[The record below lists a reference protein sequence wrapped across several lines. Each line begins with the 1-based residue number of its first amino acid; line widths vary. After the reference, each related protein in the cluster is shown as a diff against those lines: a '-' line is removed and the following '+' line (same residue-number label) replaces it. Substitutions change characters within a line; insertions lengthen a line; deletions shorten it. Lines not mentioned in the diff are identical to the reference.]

1 MKFTR
6 HRGCFYLAEGPI
18 WEDSRPET
26 RVIGNRRLGL
36 DFFIPVLRTG
46 NSFFVT
52 GLTVIALLYFS
63 NPGVA
68 QISPLGGSV
77 NSHPINTTASA
88 SNQLFVNPA
97 GDSTNANG
105 SQVAPFK
112 TITQALQVAQ
122 PNSLIVLATG
132 TYSAE
137 SGEKFPL
144 ELKPG
149 ISIQGNPQS
158 KGQGIIIQGGGTYM
172 SRTFARQNITILGAN
187 NAAISGV
194 TITNANPRGY
204 GLWIESSS
212 PIVTNNTFTG
222 NNHDGISI
230 TGNSSPQI
238 RSNYFYENGANGMT
252 IYGTSA
258 PEIQEN
264 VFEKTGFGINIA
276 QKSAPVIINNRIV
289 QNRSGIVT
297 QASARPI
304 LRGNVIEGNTEDGL
318 VAIANSQPD
327 LGTQA
332 QPGKNVF
339 RQNGRYDIN
348 TSASKQV
355 LVAVGNQVERDRI
368 SGNLDLSGTFKP
380 DQTQIAQNVPS
391 VNTQPLKSAIAPA
404 TRQPIVRLPKPRNIN
419 SQPIVAVTNRP
430 SSIAPT
436 TVNSNQGEL
445 TAINIPV
452 PPPDSNS
459 AIPTTEAVEI
469 ATIPQGSN
477 KALGSISTSDMP
489 PPPTVSEQLTPPP
502 IDRNLPVLE
511 SAQIIESEL
520 LPVPGGNIPVGNS
533 RKLPKPSVNRNTA
546 TSTAGGPPTP
556 PTHATI
562 LGMRYRVVVEADS
575 KSKQDFVR
583 SVVPGAFRTFANGKV
598 LMQVGAYK
606 DRAEA
611 DEMLQ
616 RVTSKGL
623 RGILEEVN

>member
-1 MKFTR
+1 MKFIR
-6 HRGCFYLAEGPI
+6 HRGCFYPAEVAI
-18 WEDSRPET
+18 WEDSRRET
-26 RVIGNRRLGL
+26 RKIGNRRAGV
-36 DFFIPVLRTG
+36 DCFIAALRTG

-52 GLTVIALLYFS
+52 GLSAIALLYFS

-68 QISPLGGSV
+68 QLSPLGGSV
-77 NSHPINTTASA
+77 NSHPVSTTDSA

-122 PNSLIVLATG
+122 PNSVIVLASG

-172 SRTFARQNITILGAN
+172 SRTFARQNITIIGAN

-238 RSNYFYENGANGMT
+238 RSNYFYQNGANGMT

-355 LVAVGNQVERDRI
+355 LVAFGNQVASDRI
-368 SGNLDLSGTFKP
+368 SGNLDLSGTVSP
-380 DQTQIAQNVPS
+380 TQTQIAQNVPS
-391 VNTQPLKSAIAPA
+391 VKTQPLKPAI
-404 TRQPIVRLPKPRNIN
+404 RQPIVSLPKPPNIN

-430 SSIAPT
+430 SPIAPT
-436 TVNSNQGEL
+436 TANSNQGEL

-459 AIPTTEAVEI
+459 ELPTTEAVEI
-469 ATIPQGSN
+469 ASIPQGSD
-477 KALGSISTSDMP
+477 KALGSISSSDMP
-489 PPPTVSEQLTPPP
+489 PPPTVSEQLIPPP

-511 SAQIIESEL
+511 SAQIIEAEL

-546 TSTAGGPPTP
+546 TSTAGGPPIP

-583 SVVPGAFRTFANGKV
+583 SVVPGAFRTFVNGKV

-606 DRAEA
+606 ERAEA

-616 RVTSKGL
+616 RVTSQGL
-623 RGILEEVN
+623 RGILEELN

>member
-1 MKFTR
+1 MKLSRQGMREIRQTR
-6 HRGCFYLAEGPI
+6 
-18 WEDSRPET
+18 ET
-26 RVIGNRRLGL
+26 RRLGVDL
-36 DFFIPVLRTG
+36 FVAVVRIHHWFFITR
-46 NSFFVT
+46 
-52 GLTVIALLYFS
+52 GLGLSAIALLYFS

-68 QISPLGGSV
+68 QLSPLGGV
-77 NSHPINTTASA
+77 NSVPVSTTSA

-97 GDSTNANG
+97 RDSTNANG

-122 PNSLIVLATG
+122 PNSVIVLATG

-194 TITNANPRGY
+194 TITNSNPRGY

-276 QKSAPVIINNRIV
+276 QKSAPIITNNRIV

-297 QASARPI
+297 QASARPV

-348 TSASKQV
+348 TTASKQV
-355 LVAVGNQVERDRI
+355 LIAVGNQVERDRI
-368 SGNLDLSGTFKP
+368 SGNLDLSGTFNP
-380 DQTQIAQNVPS
+380 NQTQIAQNVPT
-391 VNTQPLKSAIAPA
+391 VNTQPLKPAI
-404 TRQPIVRLPKPRNIN
+404 RQPIVSLPKPRNIN

-430 SSIAPT
+430 SPIVPT
-436 TVNSNQGEL
+436 TANSNQGEL

-459 AIPTTEAVEI
+459 ELPTTEAIEI
-469 ATIPQGSN
+469 ATISQGSDT
-477 KALGSISTSDMP
+477 LGSIPTSDMP
-489 PPPTVSEQLTPPP
+489 PPPTVFDRLTPPS

-511 SAQIIESEL
+511 SAQVIEAEL

-533 RKLPKPSVNRNTA
+533 RKLPKPSVNRNTP
-546 TSTAGGPPTP
+546 TSTAGGPPIP

-611 DEMLQ
+611 DAMLQ

>member
-1 MKFTR
+1 MK
-6 HRGCFYLAEGPI
+6 L
-18 WEDSRPET
+18 SRQGMRET
-26 RVIGNRRLGL
+26 RETRRLGVDL
-36 DFFIPVLRTG
+36 FVAVVRTHDWFFITRAL
-46 NSFFVT
+46 
-52 GLTVIALLYFS
+52 GLSAIALLYFS

-68 QISPLGGSV
+68 QLSPLGGV
-77 NSHPINTTASA
+77 NSYPVSTTASA

-122 PNSLIVLATG
+122 PNSVIVLASG

-276 QKSAPVIINNRIV
+276 QKSTPIITNNRIV

-297 QASARPI
+297 QASARPV

-327 LGTQA
+327 LGTQT

-368 SGNLDLSGTFKP
+368 SGNLDLSGTVSP
-380 DQTQIAQNVPS
+380 QTQIAQNVPS
-391 VNTQPLKSAIAPA
+391 VNTQPLKPAI
-404 TRQPIVRLPKPRNIN
+404 RQPIVSLPKPRNIN

-430 SSIAPT
+430 SPIVPT
-436 TVNSNQGEL
+436 TANSNQGEL

-452 PPPDSNS
+452 PPPDTNS
-459 AIPTTEAVEI
+459 ALPTTQAVEI
-469 ATIPQGSN
+469 ATIPQGSDT
-477 KALGSISTSDMP
+477 LGSIPSSDMP
-489 PPPTVSEQLTPPP
+489 LPPTSSDRLTPPS

-511 SAQIIESEL
+511 SAQIIEAEL

-546 TSTAGGPPTP
+546 TSTAGGPPLP

-575 KSKQDFVR
+575 KGKQDFVR

-611 DEMLQ
+611 DEMM
-616 RVTSKGL
+616 RRITSKGL
-623 RGILEEVN
+623 RGILEELN